1 MLIKH
6 KPDDFVVSELIE
18 FEPAPKGPVS
28 VYELRKRKIDTF
40 QALRRIAA
48 RTKLPLDRLHAV
60 ALKDRQAVTTQL
72 ISVEGRLETNLRIS
86 GIQLRYLGRAK
97 EVLTADALRGNAFQ
111 ITVRDLGERD
121 VRRSQTA
128 LEGVAAHGLINYFD
142 DQRFG
147 SLSAGQGM
155 VGRDLA
161 QGDYEGAVRKLTCTI
176 GKRDPLPEKRFKTL
190 VSKSWGDWEAISR
203 KWGTRRGATM
213 IQHLRRHPTDF
224 KGALQRLP
232 AKERAIHVF
241 AYQSLIWNESVARY
255 LTDRLP
261 PHRRISTPYVGG
273 RHIWPISPEGEE
285 LPELPATWPL
295 ISHESELEGPV
306 KEAVEA
312 ALREEGLTQARF
324 KIEGIPGCFFKHYD
338 RDLVIHP
345 AGLEIDDPVPDEER
359 EGRLAQTLR
368 FELPPGAYATLLLK
382 RLYGDAPERGDR
394 PRPRRNRSNKGKK
407 GGKKGK
413 GKGKKRKKG

>member
-18 FEPAPKGPVS
+18 FEPAQKGPVS

-48 RTKLPLDRLHAV
+48 RSKLPLDRLHAV

-97 EVLTADALRGNAFQ
+97 EVLGADALRGNAFQ

-161 QGDYEGAVRKLTCTI
+161 KGDYEAAVRKLICTI

-190 VSKSWGDWEAISR
+190 VSKS
-203 KWGTRRGATM
+203 
-213 IQHLRRHPTDF
+213 
-224 KGALQRLP
+224 
-232 AKERAIHVF
+232 
-241 AYQSLIWNESVARY
+241 
-255 LTDRLP
+255 
-261 PHRRISTPYVGG
+261 
-273 RHIWPISPEGEE
+273 
-285 LPELPATWPL
+285 
-295 ISHESELEGPV
+295 
-306 KEAVEA
+306 
-312 ALREEGLTQARF
+312 
-324 KIEGIPGCFFKHYD
+324 
-338 RDLVIHP
+338 
-345 AGLEIDDPVPDEER
+345 
-359 EGRLAQTLR
+359 
-368 FELPPGAYATLLLK
+368 
-382 RLYGDAPERGDR
+382 
-394 PRPRRNRSNKGKK
+394 
-407 GGKKGK
+407 
-413 GKGKKRKKG
+413 

>member
-6 KPDDFVVSELIE
+6 TPDDFVVSELIE
-18 FEPAPKGPVS
+18 FEPTPKGPVS

-72 ISVEGRLETNLRIS
+72 ISVEGRLETDLRIS

-97 EVLTADALRGNAFQ
+97 EVLTPAALRGNAFQ

-128 LEGVAAHGLINYFD
+128 LAGVAAHGLINYFD

-161 QGDYEGAVRKLTCTI
+161 QGDYEAAVRKLTCAI

-190 VSKSWGDWEAISR
+190 VSKSWGDWDAIGR
-203 KWGTRRGATM
+203 KWGTRRGAAM

-224 KGALQRLP
+224 RGALQRLP

-255 LTDRLP
+255 LSERLP

-273 RHIWPISPEGEE
+273 RHVWPISADGED
-285 LPELPATWPL
+285 LPELPSSWPL
-295 ISHESELEGPV
+295 IDHESPLEGPL
-306 KEAVEA
+306 EA
-312 ALREEGLTQARF
+312 AVQAALQAEGLTQARF
-324 KIEGIPGCFFKHYD
+324 RIEGIPGCFFKHYD
-338 RDLVIHP
+338 RDLVIRP
-345 AGLEIDDPVPDEER
+345 AGLEIDEPVSDEHN

-382 RLYGDAPERGDR
+382 RLYGSAPERGDR
-394 PRPRRNRSNKGKK
+394 PKGRGRRGS
-407 GGKKGK
+407 KGK
-413 GKGKKRKKG
+413 GKQRKGKGKRKKR